1 MYALRQFRL
10 GDYMKIKLIDKKKPI
25 AQMWCFNNSGYC
37 STLIDEINSG
47 KQVTVDKIPKAALEY
62 VEEIKTKNKGEK

>member
-25 AQMWCFNNSGYC
+25 VEMWCFANSGYC

-47 KQVTVDKIPKAALEY
+47 KQVAVDKIPKAALEY
-62 VEEIKTKNKGEK
+62 VEQIKTKNKGEK

>member
-1 MYALRQFRL
+1 MYALRESWI
-10 GDYMKIKLIDKKKPI
+10 GDYMKIILKDKEKPI
-25 AQMWCFNNSGYC
+25 TGMWCFNNSGYC